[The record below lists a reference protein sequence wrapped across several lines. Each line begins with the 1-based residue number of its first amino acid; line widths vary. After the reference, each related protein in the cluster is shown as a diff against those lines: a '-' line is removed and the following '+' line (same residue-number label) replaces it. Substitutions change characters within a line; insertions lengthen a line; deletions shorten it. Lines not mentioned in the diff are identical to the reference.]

1 MKPSPPNSAPKLWN
15 SCAAGNKVLES
26 WGREKNLLLDRFFPS
41 SPTCPAIATGDGGTP
56 SLFPLSQRSPK
67 GEDGKPFIGIYLF
80 ALQKDKCPS
89 SF

>member
-41 SPTCPAIATGDGGTP
+41 SPTCPAIATDDGGTRRE
-56 SLFPLSQRSPK
+56 PLHGQRML
-67 GEDGKPFIGIYLF
+67 PF
-80 ALQKDKCPS
+80 
-89 SF
+89 